1 MSTDLFEKLCTAIK
15 KSVDS
20 YCRKPVTISFSGGV
34 DSALVA
40 LLAKEFTDVE
50 LVAVGTPGSHDL
62 TAAKSAAEMMGME
75 LRCVEVSAEDMASEA
90 IIMKKEID
98 LEQIEVEFMLPFWI
112 AAKEAK
118 HSILMCGQG
127 ADELFGGYARFRDKK
142 NMPNLSKEVKDLS
155 ERIPDREKKIVSLF
169 DLELSCPYLSFDVIQ
184 AAENFSQVER
194 IGDIGKVVLR
204 QSAEMLGL
212 PREIAQR
219 KKKAAQ
225 YGSGSQKALK
235 KMIKHTI
242 EFEISFESKK
252 IADSVAKAT
261 EPENLGWVDT
271 KVHGKILH
279 ATVKADSIGSLREA
293 AEDFMSCLSVA
304 ENVAKQ

>member
-1 MSTDLFEKLCTAIK
+1 MSKDHFEKLCASIK
-15 KSVDS
+15 KSVGNF
-20 YCRKPVTISFSGGV
+20 CRKPVTISFSGGI

-40 LLAKEFTDVE
+40 LLAKDFTDVE
-50 LVAVGTPGSHDL
+50 LIAVGTPGAHDL
-62 TAAKSAAEMMGME
+62 IAAKSAAEIIGMK
-75 LRCVEVSAEDMASEA
+75 LKCIEVSPEKMASEA
-90 IIMKKEID
+90 IAMKKKID

-118 HSILMCGQG
+118 HSTLMCGQG
-127 ADELFGGYARFRDKK
+127 ADELFGGYARFREKK
-142 NMPNLSKEVKDLS
+142 NIPNLSKEVKNLND
-155 ERIPDREKKIVSLF
+155 RIPNRENKIANLF
-169 DLELSCPYLSFDVIQ
+169 DLELSCPYLSNDVVQ
-184 AAENFSQVER
+184 AAENFSQEER
-194 IGDIGKVVLR
+194 IGEIGKVVLR

-242 EFEISFESKK
+242 EFKIDFESKI
-252 IADSVAKAT
+252 IAESVAKAT

-271 KVHGKILH
+271 KVRGKTLH
-279 ATVKADSIGSLREA
+279 ATVKADSVGSLREA
-293 AEDFMSCLSVA
+293 AEDFMSCLYVA

>member
-1 MSTDLFEKLCTAIK
+1 MSKDNFERLCSAIK
-15 KSVDS
+15 KSVGS
-20 YCRKPVTISFSGGV
+20 YSEKSVTISFSGGI
-34 DSALVA
+34 DSALIA
-40 LLAKEFTDVE
+40 LLAKDFTDVE
-50 LVAVGTPGSHDL
+50 LIAVGTPGSHDL
-62 TAAKSAAEMMGME
+62 IAAKSAAEIMGMK
-75 LRCVEVSAEDMASEA
+75 LRQVEVSSEEMAAEAVEMR
-90 IIMKKEID
+90 KKID

-112 AAKEAK
+112 VAKKAK
-118 HSILMCGQG
+118 HSTLMCGQG
-127 ADELFGGYARFRDKK
+127 ADELFGGYARFRDEK
-142 NMPNLSKEVKDLS
+142 NVPNLSKEVNSLS
-155 ERIPDREKKIVSLF
+155 ERINEREIKIAELF
-169 DLELSCPYLSFDVIQ
+169 NLELSCPYLSSDVVK
-184 AAENFSQVER
+184 AAENFSQDER
-194 IGDIGKVVLR
+194 IGNVGKVVLR
-204 QSAEMLGL
+204 KSAEMLGL

-242 EFEISFESKK
+242 EFEIAFESKK
-252 IADSVAKAT
+252 IAESVAKAT

-271 KVHGKILH
+271 RVRSNTLH

>member
-1 MSTDLFEKLCTAIK
+1 MSKDNFERLCSAIK
-15 KSVDS
+15 KSVGS
-20 YCRKPVTISFSGGV
+20 YCEKPVTISFSGGV
-34 DSALVA
+34 DSALIA
-40 LLAKEFTDVE
+40 LLAKDFTDVE
-50 LVAVGTPGSHDL
+50 LIAVGTPGSHDL
-62 TAAKSAAEMMGME
+62 IAAKSAAEIMNME
-75 LRCVEVSAEDMASEA
+75 IECVEVSAEEMASEA
-90 IIMKKEID
+90 ILMKKEID

-112 AAKEAK
+112 VAKKAK
-118 HSILMCGQG
+118 HSTLMCGQG
-127 ADELFGGYARFRDKK
+127 ADEVFGGYARFRDEK
-142 NMPNLSKEVKDLS
+142 NVPNLSKEVNNLS
-155 ERIPDREKKIVSLF
+155 EKLHEREIKIADLF
-169 DLELSCPYLSFDVIQ
+169 NLKLSCPYLSNVVVQ
-184 AAENFSQVER
+184 AAENFSQEER

-242 EFEISFESKK
+242 EFEIAFESKK
-252 IADSVAKAT
+252 IAESVAKAT

-271 KVHGKILH
+271 KVHGKTLH
-279 ATVKADSIGSLREA
+279 ATVKANSIGSLREA

-304 ENVAKQ
+304 ENIAKQ